1 MTPIHKTWIL
11 YYPTELKF
19 SMHIASKFNKTSDTF
34 RSERSDNA
42 LYK

>member
-1 MTPIHKTWIL
+1 MTPIHKKWIL

-19 SMHIASKFNKTSDTF
+19 SMHIGSKSNKTPDIF
-34 RSERSDNA
+34 RSERSDNS